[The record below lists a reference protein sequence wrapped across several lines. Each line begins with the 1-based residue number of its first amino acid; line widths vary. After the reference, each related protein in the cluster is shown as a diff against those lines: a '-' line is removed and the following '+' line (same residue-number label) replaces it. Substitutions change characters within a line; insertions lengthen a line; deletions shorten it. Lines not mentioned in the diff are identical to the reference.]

1 MTRAT
6 DVTAGRCG
14 GSQKEAA
21 PSFLSTRKTRIQSES
36 EMGYVSLR
44 GRQKTKRVSLWC
56 GIWRDEEG
64 GLVKLVTGEFTLSS
78 DRLRQKGSSVI
89 VLLVGSSKGSGG
101 GGESPS
107 QKPG

>member
-1 MTRAT
+1 M
-6 DVTAGRCG
+6 V
-14 GSQKEAA
+14 
-21 PSFLSTRKTRIQSES
+21 
-36 EMGYVSLR
+36 
-44 GRQKTKRVSLWC
+44 
-56 GIWRDEEG
+56 WRDEEG

>member
-1 MTRAT
+1 MW
-6 DVTAGRCG
+6 
-14 GSQKEAA
+14 
-21 PSFLSTRKTRIQSES
+21 
-36 EMGYVSLR
+36 Y
-44 GRQKTKRVSLWC
+44 
-56 GIWRDEEG
+56 IWRDEEG